1 MPDLSITD
9 QSSTTHSEP
18 LPEEDNYLRILT
30 ASPKATPD
38 SGVHINSSVPSTEES
53 VQPQSTQEY
62 DGGMTDETENVT
74 GRHDILH
81 TRDSMTSSLS
91 SSNDDSRPHQLS
103 QSRQAWPASQGAGI
117 NSSEGVS
124 TRGAS
129 TQTHRPKQYLVRPSF
144 VLDRPELTVTDTTSS
159 DDQSTGGGATGERRG
174 PAKSRKGECIRLIL
188 VYIVSTAYMYHSML
202 LMSTSLYK
210 CRLTLDPPKFVSYST
225 LECTRC
231 DFRHL

>member
-18 LPEEDNYLRILT
+18 LPEGDNYLRILT

-202 LMSTSLYK
+202 LMSTSL
-210 CRLTLDPPKFVSYST
+210 
-225 LECTRC
+225 
-231 DFRHL
+231 